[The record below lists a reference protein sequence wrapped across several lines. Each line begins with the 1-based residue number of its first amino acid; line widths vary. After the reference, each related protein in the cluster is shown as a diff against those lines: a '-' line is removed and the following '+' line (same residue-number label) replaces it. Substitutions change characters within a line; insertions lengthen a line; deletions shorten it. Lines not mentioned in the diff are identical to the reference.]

1 MLVVLH
7 MKRAEPETPAD
18 GPVSEAEP
26 PARRPQRRPLPG
38 EVAYHADQHRWLNED
53 GSIKCARVHP
63 QELPACGVMRIVDR
77 SHLRRKPSNEE
88 SISSPAVEV
97 AAAQDKEQHD
107 NVFNDPE
114 NESSPKPLRDPSTAR
129 PEGSSLWH
137 KPRDPTASVSAAA
150 TVGSKTSK
158 RPRLSE

>member
-1 MLVVLH
+1 MVLRLARATAEA
-7 MKRAEPETPAD
+7 KRGACEGATVPI
-18 GPVSEAEP
+18 S
-26 PARRPQRRPLPG
+26 
-38 EVAYHADQHRWLNED
+38 HR
-53 GSIKCARVHP
+53 KC
-63 QELPACGVMRIVDR
+63 
-77 SHLRRKPSNEE
+77 KPSNEE